1 MVLLSRNKPFLL
13 KIWMLI
19 TWCKQSLAIL
29 TTLLSN
35 NTLSVRVYEPKYCEL
50 KISTN
55 LLSSSM
61 ETKGKKDRENKRS
74 ISYIPYIKVPTL
86 FLHKSA
92 NSNVN
97 IIALSFL
104 FFTLHFTLVLSFT
117 SSPPIYRKTNP

>member
-1 MVLLSRNKPFLL
+1 
-13 KIWMLI
+13 
-19 TWCKQSLAIL
+19 
-29 TTLLSN
+29 
-35 NTLSVRVYEPKYCEL
+35 VRVYEPKYCEL